1 MLRTRILYP
10 TYKGQWLPNRFSILP
25 GYRWDGVD
33 RSNGFESKLQLEK
46 NRRKARDTDAYRSI
60 ADHFIC
66 YESKLGTKFGTSSKV
81 GRRFNVKKGN
91 GGIVDECPRGADGF
105 KSWHAIRITEQ
116 SDGKVKSEASFSM
129 ELNGEDFG
137 IITNESKQLNLT
149 NALANFRQFGGE
161 FQRALTLGAF
171 MDNYRI
177 ASGLIAMEIFLSAN
191 KNGTKRCKTQMPPS
205 PPVFKGWNLLNSSEQ
220 RPECAR
226 VFLNDSDYTAQIG
239 KRRLTFEDPVWL
251 EMDCANGIRKRNYF
265 PGKEGFED
273 AEFPL
278 AQVRVVYKDY
288 VFLEKELAS
297 SYSPN
302 NWYCYSVD
310 HKSDKQFHMR
320 LKQLSECLPNV
331 VVSTCE
337 WNVDSAGHNMTRAF
351 LDCLNLLTVPE
362 KRWEYVAIL
371 QNHDVAIKTNREM
384 VQIYRWL
391 NGANDVEGRG
401 WTGRDGAGL
410 AGAGL
415 AGTGLD
421 WPGRDFD
428 YPIEVTWPP
437 GGRVNES
444 LDWSFEAIRMFR
456 NESRNVLDV
465 EGFPPK
471 LVFSK
476 GSVASSLS
484 RKMAEFIVYEL
495 DLTETVRRLESGVNL
510 GIDEILMPT
519 LHAAD
524 ALQAPG
530 GDGGF
535 SGQNG
540 RWPHL
545 FANKLMP
552 EFDFGALLC
561 WWEKMHQRAY
571 NETRH
576 RSFSRLNS
584 AIYADLP
591 HVRFQKF
598 AADLKKLNDAQRGTK
613 DVIPF
618 RKALAFFNCSLE
630 AGRHD
635 ADADDANDVV
645 FDHDV

>member
-1 MLRTRILYP
+1 
-10 TYKGQWLPNRFSILP
+10 
-25 GYRWDGVD
+25 
-33 RSNGFESKLQLEK
+33 
-46 NRRKARDTDAYRSI
+46 
-60 ADHFIC
+60 
-66 YESKLGTKFGTSSKV
+66 
-81 GRRFNVKKGN
+81 
-91 GGIVDECPRGADGF
+91 
-105 KSWHAIRITEQ
+105 
-116 SDGKVKSEASFSM
+116 M

-226 VFLNDSDYTAQIG
+226 VFLNDSNYTAQIG

-273 AEFPL
+273 AAFPL
-278 AQVRVVYKDY
+278 AQVRIVYK
-288 VFLEKELAS
+288 
-297 SYSPN
+297 
-302 NWYCYSVD
+302 
-310 HKSDKQFHMR
+310 KQFRMR
-320 LKQLSECLPNV
+320 LNQLSECLPNV
-331 VVSTCE
+331 VVSTRE
-337 WNVDSAGHNMTRAF
+337 WVIAGGGHNMTRAF

-362 KRWEYVAIL
+362 KQWEYVALL
-371 QNHDVAIKTNREM
+371 QVRRAGGRTKQRMNDRIKNHDVAIKTNREM

-391 NGANDVEGRG
+391 NGANDVEVITVLNASVAGTGLAGTGLDRPGRGWRDGTGMADGTGREDGAGRDGARLAGTGRG
-401 WTGRDGAGL
+401 WTGRDGAG
-410 AGAGL
+410 
-415 AGTGLD
+415 
-421 WPGRDFD
+421 WPERDFD
-428 YPIEVTWPP
+428 YPIEVTLLP

-471 LVFSK
+471 LVLSK
-476 GSVASSLS
+476 GYVASSLS
-484 RKMAEFIVYEL
+484 RKMAEFMLYEL
-495 DLTETVRRLESGVNL
+495 DLTETVRRLESGVNF

-524 ALQAPG
+524 ALRAPG
-530 GDGGF
+530 GAAIWYDVKKCG
-535 SGQNG
+535 SGHMRHAVCLFG
-540 RWPHL
+540 MEDLADKMAVWPHL

-571 NETRH
+571 IETRQ
-576 RSFSRLNS
+576 RSLSRLNS
-584 AIYADLP
+584 AFYADLP

-613 DVIPF
+613 DIIPF
-618 RKALAFFNCSLE
+618 RKALAFFNCST
-630 AGRHD
+630 D
-635 ADADDANDVV
+635 KFNVN
-645 FDHDV
+645 